1 MIYDAIVEQQ
11 TTRMLVGDLVRVI
24 DELDNENYTLRLHP
38 KHPGN
43 DDKEDLTDYYKKL
56 GITHEEEEEEQ
67 ITYDGA
73 EDFVRKKKLTLDEYE
88 RLKHLNE
95 AIRLGIKRK
104 GIPQTLLTR
113 ALTAGE
119 LKRIEDLYDVPHYH
133 EILYGDGVP
142 DLLKVYTQKVAKA
155 DFVYGQK
162 ERLRP
167 KTPRGWENKRRLREK
182 AASLYESAIE
192 TLGETWTSADPKE
205 QHDIQTW
212 LDVYLEHDTFDNPDK
227 AIVSEDG
234 NVPRIRG
241 TRSKLSDNDPNKS
254 GLPKLSKVIK
264 QKICVYTVLV
274 EAAVELAFEFP
285 EPEKSNQQSFNTG
298 EISSKLK
305 VLLDSLNKD
314 NLF

>member
-56 GITHEEEEEEQ
+56 GIEHDEEEEEQ

-167 KTPRGWENKRRLREK
+167 KTPRGWENKRRLRKK

-192 TLGETWTSADPKE
+192 TLGESWSVADPKE
-205 QHDIQTW
+205 RNDIQVW
-212 LDVYLEHDTFDNPDK
+212 LDTTIDDDTFTNPDK
-227 AIVSEDG
+227 RFVTEDG
-234 NVPRIRG
+234 NVPRVRG
-241 TRSKLSDNDPNKS
+241 SSSRHSDNNPSRS
-254 GLPKLSKVIK
+254 GLPKLSKTIK
-264 QKICVYTVLV
+264 RKICVYTVLV
-274 EAAVELAFEFP
+274 EAAVQLAFDLPMP
-285 EPEKSNQQSFNTG
+285 EPVPIVDSESARLRLKS
-298 EISSKLK
+298 
-305 VLLDSLNKD
+305 LLNFHDSHTEPW
-314 NLF
+314 